1 MGCNILEFVWY
12 LVIGYAVVINII
24 AVAVTVFDKHA
35 AKKHNRRVPEKT
47 LLVLA
52 ALSGCVVMY
61 ITMHLAHHKTRKKKF
76 MIGIPVI
83 FIAELLAA
91 FAVWYF
97 CCG

>member
-1 MGCNILEFVWY
+1 MNFIWY
-12 LVIGYAVVINII
+12 IAIGYLVVINIV

-52 ALSGCVVMY
+52 GLSGCVMMY
-61 ITMHLAHHKTRKKKF
+61 ITMHFAHHKTRKKKF

-83 FIAELLAA
+83 FIAELLVVLT
-91 FAVWYF
+91 VWHF
-97 CCG
+97 CLGI